1 MGLGEK
7 SFNERRLINA
17 ERVIVLSVSQR
28 KFFTEVG
35 ALVDK
40 TVSVVTVDGKSYV
53 GSLVGIDPDHLSLC
67 LAEAKDDKGRVI
79 HRVIL
84 NGSVVAQILA
94 IEKPFDLK
102 ALADRLEKVFPTL
115 VKLYEDKGFIW
126 VMEKIK
132 VTEKGV
138 IEGSGPAAERV
149 QKVYSQFTSET
160 KG

>member
-1 MGLGEK
+1 M
-7 SFNERRLINA
+7 
-17 ERVIVLSVSQR
+17 SQR
-28 KFFTEVG
+28 RFLTEVG

-40 TVSVVTVDGKSYV
+40 VVSVVTVDGKSYM
-53 GSLVGIDPDHLSLC
+53 GSLVGVDPDSLNLC

-79 HRVIL
+79 HRVVL

-94 IEKPFDLK
+94 VEKPFDLR
-102 ALADRLEKVFPTL
+102 ALAGRLEKVFPTL

-138 IEGSGPAAERV
+138 VEGSGPAAERV
-149 QKVYSQFTSET
+149 QKVFSQFMSESR
-160 KG
+160 GQV

>member
-1 MGLGEK
+1 M
-7 SFNERRLINA
+7 
-17 ERVIVLSVSQR
+17 SVSQR
-28 KFFTEVG
+28 RFLSEVG

-53 GSLVGIDPDHLSLC
+53 GSLVGIDPDKLSLC

-79 HRVIL
+79 HRVVL
-84 NGSVVAQILA
+84 NGAVVAQILA

-102 ALADRLEKVFPTL
+102 ALSDRLEKVFPTL

-126 VMEKIK
+126 VMDKIK

-149 QKVYSQFTSET
+149 QKVYSQFLSEI
-160 KG
+160 KGQA